1 MNANNLDLFFET
13 SAKTG
18 LKISQV
24 FEDSAKEIIGKSL
37 SKNKLLEVKD
47 KINGKS
53 LKLDAGKSK
62 QTKACC

>member
-1 MNANNLDLFFET
+1 MHANNLDLFFET

-24 FEDSAKEIIGKSL
+24 FEDSAKEIIGKTL
-37 SKNKLLEVKD
+37 SKNKLLETKD

-53 LKLDAGKSK
+53 IKLDDGKAK
-62 QTKACC
+62 QKKGCC